1 MVQVKVVM
9 APTDTPLGALEQAVI
24 PALPLTLQFIVAARF
39 VGATPALP
47 VTVAVK
53 VTEPPRVGV
62 LAEVSTTV
70 GVAAATLIA
79 EEATTPT
86 AL

>member
-53 VTEPPRVGV
+53 VKVECSPPPPLPTKV
-62 LAEVSTTV
+62 TV
-70 GVAAATLIA
+70 GVTLA
-79 EEATTPT
+79 MVMVLVGV
-86 AL
+86 ALSAM